1 MREDKTTQILKNA
14 ILLEKRGRAFY
25 GQIAKQASAKE
36 VKAFF
41 RMMADEENK
50 HIQVLSDQFKAYQQN
65 KKFDPKKY
73 PDDDTENIASNVITG
88 AIKLKIS
95 AADYEAAAISA
106 AMSMEKNA
114 ITLYSGRA
122 AEAEDP
128 NEKALYAWLARWET
142 QHLDFL
148 AEIDKALTEQI
159 WYDNSFWPF

>member
-1 MREDKTTQILKNA
+1 MEEDKSTQILKNA
-14 ILLEKRGRAFY
+14 ILLEKRGEAFY
-25 GQIAKQASAKE
+25 SRIADQASSKE
-36 VKAFF
+36 VKRFF
-41 RMMADEENK
+41 RMLADEENK

-73 PDDDTENIASNVITG
+73 PVDDSENIASGVLTEE
-88 AIKLKIS
+88 IKSKIS

-122 AEAEDP
+122 AEAEDL

-148 AEIDKALTEQI
+148 AAIDKELTEQI